1 MAIRLASLKLLFVF
15 VVLSTSPFAVCAISA
30 NQQIV
35 VVVPSTSKVTTLS
48 KSEVIDLFM
57 GRFSETNKGQALV
70 PLDYK
75 AESELKGDFYQ
86 TLVNRSLRQVNSY
99 WSRLLFSGRA
109 RAPIQVSSID
119 NLDDL
124 FKDNQ
129 NYVAYV
135 PMNAVSKEMKIVLV
149 LE

>member
-1 MAIRLASLKLLFVF
+1 MATRLASLKLLLVL
-15 VVLSTSPFAVCAISA
+15 VVLSTSPFAVCAI
-30 NQQIV
+30 NTGQQIA
-35 VVVPSTSKVTTLS
+35 VVVPSSSSVNALS
-48 KSEVIDLFM
+48 KAEVIDLFM
-57 GRFSETNKGQALV
+57 GRFSETNEGEALV

-75 AESELKGDFYQ
+75 SEMDLKGDFYQ

-109 RAPIQVSSID
+109 KAPVQVASIE

-124 FKDNQ
+124 FRDNR

>member
-1 MAIRLASLKLLFVF
+1 MATRLASLKLLFVL
-15 VVLSTSPFAVCAISA
+15 VVFSTSPFAVCAINA
-30 NQQIV
+30 DKQIA
-35 VVVPSTSKVTTLS
+35 VVVPSTSRVDALS
-48 KSEVIDLFM
+48 KAEVIDLFM
-57 GRFSETNKGQALV
+57 GRFSETNDGEALV

-75 AESELKGDFYQ
+75 SEMDLKGSFYQ

-109 RAPIQVSSID
+109 KAPVQVASIE

-124 FKDNQ
+124 FRDNQ